1 VKLSNSLIS
10 KMDSDLNNTDG
21 DVQEQTPKYISD
33 IVNERYSEIKLRL
46 DKNNSL
52 IRDIEN
58 HISLI
63 LVDSPPSTND
73 VGDGFFVDHLENSS
87 KKKLIE
93 YLDDI
98 NELIERNN
106 TNLKSLIKRLQQ

>member
-1 VKLSNSLIS
+1 
-10 KMDSDLNNTDG
+10 MASDLNNTDG

-52 IRDIEN
+52 IRDIEE

-63 LVDSPPSTND
+63 LVDYPSTNE
-73 VGDGFFVDHLENSS
+73 VGNGFFVDHLESSS